1 MVVDGWIRDT
11 AHHSAQSEIVHREE
25 CEVKEYKSEEEVPFP
40 ERLTEHASE
49 HFREPEIDCSK
60 DGEDTASEKHIVEV
74 GHNEVSMV
82 DEEIDRCR
90 CHEDAAQAAD
100 DEHRNEGQRET
111 HCGGKLNR
119 PAPDGSHPVEGF
131 NC

>member
-11 AHHSAQSEIVHREE
+11 AHHSTQSEIVHREE
-25 CEVKEYKSEEEVPFP
+25 CEVEEYKGEEEMPFP
-40 ERLTEHASE
+40 ERLTEHAAE
-49 HFREPEIDCSK
+49 HFREPKIDRSK
-60 DGEDTASEKHIVEV
+60 DGEDTASEEHVMEV
-74 GHNEVSMV
+74 GHDEVGV
-82 DEEIDRCR
+82 VHEEIDRRR

-111 HCGGKLNR
+111 HRGSELNR